1 MSQMDISTWK
11 RIQMRTWDLIAS
23 TYKLS
28 DESGSIEGAER
39 PHGLW
44 VNLCDLCV
52 VNQNRTN
59 MK

>member
-1 MSQMDISTWK
+1 
-11 RIQMRTWDLIAS
+11 MRTWDLIAS

-28 DESGSIEGAER
+28 DESGSIEGVER

-44 VNLCDLCV
+44 VNLCDLPYI